1 MSIEDDL
8 KERLIRIEAK
18 LDMLGQTIAAQ
29 PRGQPVE
36 VGQVQAADTTG
47 LLGQF
52 TIKQHVAIQ
61 MVLQGEKNKAIADR
75 LGVTENTAK
84 VHIRTIAKKL
94 GVKTRGQIVAKLM
107 QAFNACSDD
116 EYQALAHGLPKN
128 WAENYKSPDKFKRLY
143 RSKNGT

>member
-1 MSIEDDL
+1 MSNEDL

-36 VGQVQAADTTG
+36 VGQVQTAESTK
-47 LLGQF
+47 LFGQF

-61 MVLQGEKNKAIADR
+61 MILTGEKNSAIAER
-75 LGVTENTAK
+75 LGITENTAK
-84 VHIRTIAKKL
+84 VHVRTIAKKL

-107 QAFNACSDD
+107 QAFNACNDD
-116 EYQALAHGLPKN
+116 EYQALARGLPKN
-128 WAENYKSPDKFKRLY
+128 WAENFKSPDKFKRLY

>member
-1 MSIEDDL
+1 MSTEDDL

-18 LDMLGQTIAAQ
+18 LDMLGQTLAAQ
-29 PRGQPVE
+29 PRGQPE
-36 VGQVQAADTTG
+36 VGQVQTSDTAG

-52 TIKQHVAIQ
+52 TIKQHVGIQ

-128 WAENYKSPDKFKRLY
+128 WAENFKSPDKFKRLY